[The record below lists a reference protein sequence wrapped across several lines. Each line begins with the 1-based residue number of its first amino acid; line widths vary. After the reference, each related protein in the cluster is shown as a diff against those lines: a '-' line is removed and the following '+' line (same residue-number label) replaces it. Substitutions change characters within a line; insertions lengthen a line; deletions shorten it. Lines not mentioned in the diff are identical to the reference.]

1 MAITLDGMKID
12 LPTTWTEEL
21 MREGL
26 TTSAVGALKPPRP
39 VRISGEILPIS
50 LGGFRVG
57 YVGEGGRKPVGDLGF
72 DVAKLIPRKF
82 AGILPV
88 SREAA
93 RIGGA
98 GLVQE
103 IRDNMVSAVAE
114 QTDLGIF
121 HGLSAFSGQL
131 IPEVPYLDQTT
142 NLVRFD
148 GTGTTAEI
156 ASGVLE
162 GYDLAAETR
171 DPTGFAFD
179 SRVRTSLIRVNAQS
193 GLADNVVPNLDSTF
207 ARSFAGLPAAYSRSV
222 SGRGILAEDTG
233 VRGYVGA
240 WDRLRWGFS
249 SNIELTRSD
258 EGTLILPSGEMI
270 SAFQDNMTFFRIEF
284 ELAWW
289 MSPDD
294 FAAYVLDPEAVPEDP
309 EP

>member
-39 VRISGEILPIS
+39 VSISGEILPIS

-57 YVGEGGRKPVGDLGF
+57 YVGEGQRKPVGDIGF

-98 GLVQE
+98 GLVEE
-103 IRDNMVSAVAE
+103 IRANMVSAVAE

-121 HGLSAFSGQL
+121 HGLSAFSGQT

-142 NLVRFD
+142 NLVQFD

-156 ASGVLE
+156 ATGVLE

-179 SRVRTSLIRVNAQS
+179 SRMRTALIRANAQS
-193 GLADNVVPNLDSTF
+193 GLADNVVPDLGS
-207 ARSFAGLPAAYSRSV
+207 ASAVSFAGLPAAYSRAV

-249 SNIELTRSD
+249 SDIELTRSD
-258 EGTLILPSGEMI
+258 EGTLILPNGDMI
-270 SAFQDNMTFFRIEF
+270 SAFQDNMTFYRIEF